1 MIGPARRP
9 VGRGAFGGNPVVS
22 RTRRGDAGD
31 WLWFGGGNPVVSLVD
46 SLNRR
51 LQAGTPR
58 GVRVC
63 EEGWIPVVSLR
74 STTGYKPSS
83 LRDEVTTA

>member
-1 MIGPARRP
+1 MGAW
-9 VGRGAFGGNPVVS
+9 GRG
-22 RTRRGDAGD
+22 GDAGD
-31 WLWFGGGNPVVSLVD
+31 RLWFGGGNPVVSLVA

>member
-22 RTRRGDAGD
+22 RTRRVRGGGV
-31 WLWFGGGNPVVSLVD
+31 WFGGGNPVVSLVD

-63 EEGWIPVVSLR
+63 EEGWIPVVSR
-74 STTGYKPSS
+74 RPTTGYKPSS